1 MADELI
7 KKIRTDKGDLQIDYN
22 ALANKPTISSLGGVS
37 KTGDTMT
44 GNLVINNESTSPAL
58 GLQAPNNEQGQQ
70 AYARVYKNASS
81 TADYGLQLRDYTH
94 GGNETENSS
103 MLTICSNKSA
113 LADKIQFTNQE
124 NGVSTNYRLYGEHN
138 KPTLSALGVTATT
151 TELNKLKGLTATTSE
166 LNILDGLTATTAE
179 LNYCD
184 GVTSNI
190 QTQLNGKAASSHN
203 HSADDI
209 ASGTLPIANGGTGA
223 TTVAGIRENLGNL
236 GKVYR
241 QNPTDKSIAA
251 GETPVT
257 LASLTLPA
265 GNYIVTGNHVW
276 LQHTAGSIYDA
287 SIRHSD
293 PNKSIYCY
301 CRNLMDNGGGMACS
315 AIVQLTEET
324 TIVYQTRHSHSAN
337 ATAHD
342 VHFYAIKIT

>member
-1 MADELI
+1 MADLI

-22 ALANKPTISSLGGVS
+22 ALANKPSHVNKS
-37 KTGDTMT
+37 GDTMT
-44 GNLVINNESTSPAL
+44 GSLIIKDAEKSSAI
-58 GLQAPNNEQGQQ
+58 GLQAPNNSSGKQ
-70 AYARVYKNASS
+70 AYARVYKNASA
-81 TADYGLQLRDYTH
+81 TADYGLQLRDYAH
-94 GGNETENSS
+94 GDNDAGNSS
-103 MLTICSNKSA
+103 MLTICSNQST
-113 LADKIQFTNQE
+113 LASKIQFTNE
-124 NGVSTNYRLYGEHN
+124 VDGVATNYKLYGEHN
-138 KPTLSALGVTATT
+138 KPDGLKTARTFRTNLGSTSTASFDGTANVTPGVT
-151 TELNKLKGLTATTSE
+151 
-166 LNILDGLTATTAE
+166 
-179 LNYCD
+179 
-184 GVTSNI
+184 
-190 QTQLNGKAASSHN
+190 
-203 HSADDI
+203 
-209 ASGTLPIANGGTGA
+209 GTLPIANGGTGA

-257 LASLTLPA
+257 LAELTLPA

-293 PNKSIYCY
+293 PDKSIYCY

-324 TIVYQTRHSHSAN
+324 TIVYQTRHNHSAN